1 MEDTKYTFRYSVDI
15 INTETGETVISTDF
29 ETQEEAELFY
39 DKIIIYSPEYQVQ
52 LLMRRYKKQ
61 FSMADGKHIWQY
73 VNTEVL
79 TLKDKNIKT
88 QKKDV

>member
-1 MEDTKYTFRYSVDI
+1 MEDIKYTFDYSVDI
-15 INTETGETVISTDF
+15 VNTESGETVISADF
-29 ETQEEAELFY
+29 ETQEESELFY

-79 TLKDKNIKT
+79 NLKDKNIKT

>member
-1 MEDTKYTFRYSVDI
+1 MEDTKYTFEYSVDI

-52 LLMRRYKKQ
+52 FLMRRYKKQ

-79 TLKDKNIKT
+79 NLKDKNIKT

>member
-1 MEDTKYTFRYSVDI
+1 MEDTKYTFDYSVDI
-15 INTETGETVISTDF
+15 INTESGETVISADF
-29 ETQEEAELFY
+29 ETQEEAEIFY

-79 TLKDKNIKT
+79 NLKDKNIKT

>member
-1 MEDTKYTFRYSVDI
+1 MEDTKYTFEYSVDI
-15 INTETGETVISTDF
+15 INTESEETVISTDF

-79 TLKDKNIKT
+79 NLKDKNIKT

>member
-1 MEDTKYTFRYSVDI
+1 MEDIKYTFDYSVDI
-15 INTETGETVISTDF
+15 INTESGETVISADF
-29 ETQEEAELFY
+29 ETQEEAEIFY

-61 FSMADGKHIWQY
+61 FSMADRKYIWQY

-79 TLKDKNIKT
+79 NLKDKNIKT
-88 QKKDV
+88 QKKEV

>member
-1 MEDTKYTFRYSVDI
+1 MEDTKYTFEYSVDI
-15 INTETGETVISTDF
+15 INTESGETVISTDF
-29 ETQEEAELFY
+29 ETQEEAEIFY

-79 TLKDKNIKT
+79 NLKDKNIKT

>member
-1 MEDTKYTFRYSVDI
+1 MEDTKYTFEYSVDI

-79 TLKDKNIKT
+79 NLKDKNIKT

>member
-1 MEDTKYTFRYSVDI
+1 MEDTKYTFEYSVDI